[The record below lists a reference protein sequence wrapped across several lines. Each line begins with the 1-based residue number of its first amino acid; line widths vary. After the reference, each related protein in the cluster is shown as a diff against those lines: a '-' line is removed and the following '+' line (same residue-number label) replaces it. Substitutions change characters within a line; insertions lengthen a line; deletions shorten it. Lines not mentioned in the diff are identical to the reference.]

1 MKKIILLG
9 TVVVTILASLGGC
22 IWVEPR
28 HDRHDRYEHDRYE
41 HDRHYYDMRYH
52 DREGGYYERR

>member
-9 TVVVTILASLGGC
+9 IVVVTILASLGGC

-28 HDRHDRYEHDRYE
+28 HDRHDRYEHDR
-41 HDRHYYDMRYH
+41 HYYDMH